1 MVGPRLGVGLVALLV
16 AVLVLAPSL
25 SCGSKCLVQGLYDYS
40 WYTSFVAGSLAA
52 MVEAEHLRCCMLCW
66 HVASPYFSRRQKP
79 GFGVWKRRYCIGPL
93 RRDCMFAHEL
103 QFLCMPLRDPSG
115 RGYDDEFFQTQV
127 GIYVGQQYRPCLKR
141 MVVAYA
147 RGVPSHE
154 LPLWYK
160 LFQWVENGYPAGW
173 PEVWGVWDF
182 GYYQLVNEWLRSQGI
197 RRLPFDTR
205 WLRNALHCRRV
216 YLAQHP
222 PSRWQA

>member
-1 MVGPRLGVGLVALLV
+1 
-16 AVLVLAPSL
+16 
-25 SCGSKCLVQGLYDYS
+25 
-40 WYTSFVAGSLAA
+40 
-52 MVEAEHLRCCMLCW
+52 
-66 HVASPYFSRRQKP
+66 
-79 GFGVWKRRYCIGPL
+79 
-93 RRDCMFAHEL
+93 MFAHEL

-160 LFQWVENGYPAGW
+160 LFQWVENGYPADW

-182 GYYQLVNEWLRSQGI
+182 GCYQLVNEWLRSQGI
-197 RRLPFDTR
+197 RLCRLIHGGCET
-205 WLRNALHCRRV
+205 LCIVVACI
-216 YLAQHP
+216 LAQHP